1 MCSSAIAFVALFAF
15 ALFSV
20 GCWLETG
27 RGPGDKPKGTDPVG
41 TTPAPP
47 KTTPETGADPAATSP
62 PPSTT
67 APAPDAH
74 PAQTT
79 PVK

>member
-1 MCSSAIAFVALFAF
+1 MRSSAIAFVGLVAF
-15 ALFSV
+15 ALLSV

-27 RGPGDKPKGTDPVG
+27 RGPGDKPKGTEPVG

-47 KTTPETGADPAATSP
+47 ETTPEPGADPAPASP

-67 APAPDAH
+67 APVPNPH

-79 PVK
+79 PVE

>member
-1 MCSSAIAFVALFAF
+1 MRSSAIAFVALITFAI
-15 ALFSV
+15 LSV

-27 RGPGDKPKGTDPVG
+27 RGPGDKAHGQEPVG

-47 KTTPETGADPAATSP
+47 ETNSVPGADSVKPTPAPSATTPV
-62 PPSTT
+62 
-67 APAPDAH
+67 PDAH
-74 PAQTT
+74 PAETT